1 MKRSSVL
8 VPAILVALFLLN
20 SFVLKE
26 KDAANIDKYKP
37 GRVNTVLKSIDGGR
51 TWQDISKTPPDIDRL
66 RPKGKVVQS
75 EGVLIAPDAK
85 GIIRSTDDGKHWQL
99 ALSEGGAGIAV
110 ERIKGGFA
118 AITYNTATQSRRI
131 RISLDK
137 GKTWQAID
145 NGLPPSI
152 SSIKQ
157 MGKYLICGDM
167 GGLFRSADM
176 GKTWSRVRCAIIAPN
191 EVPFYTQYII
201 RPPVDANNVL
211 KLYVS
216 GDALYAVAEPAG
228 C

>member
-1 MKRSSVL
+1 MKRL
-8 VPAILVALFLLN
+8 FAFVPAILLVVFLLN
-20 SFVLKE
+20 SFVSKG
-26 KDAANIDKYKP
+26 KDAPKVIKNKL
-37 GRVNTVLKSIDGGR
+37 GRVNAVLKSIDGGQ

-66 RPKGKVVQS
+66 RPKGKALKA

-85 GIIRSTDDGKHWQL
+85 GTIRSTDDGKHWQL
-99 ALSEGGAGIAV
+99 AISEGGAGIAV

-118 AITYNTATQSRRI
+118 AITYNTATQSNKI
-131 RISLDK
+131 RISFDK

-167 GGLFRSADM
+167 GGLFRSLDM
-176 GKTWSRVRCAIIAPN
+176 GKTWSRVRCAIIVPN
-191 EVPFYTQYII
+191 EFQFYTQYIV
-201 RPPVDANNVL
+201 RPPIDPNNVL
-211 KLYVS
+211 RLYVA
-216 GDALYAVAEPAG
+216 GDVLYAVAEPAG